1 MAYHS
6 SVIVT
11 WGGPKM
17 ALLTVEGV
25 YRNGKVELAE
35 TPTDVGET
43 ARVLVTFLPAHRAP
57 ESEEPIDRQAATN
70 EEQAPGVTPQADEN
84 VRRAALKRLLARLEQ
99 GIDFGGPPY
108 PKREELYDR
117 ISRSRERDG

>member
-1 MAYHS
+1 
-6 SVIVT
+6 
-11 WGGPKM
+11 M

-35 TPTDVGET
+35 TPAGVGEA
-43 ARVLVTFLPAHRAP
+43 ARVLVTFLPTPSPA
-57 ESEEPIDRQAATN
+57 ESEEPAEHQANDNGDQAA
-70 EEQAPGVTPQADEN
+70 GVALREPEN
-84 VRRAALKRLLARLEQ
+84 ARRAALQRLVARLKQ

-117 ISRSRERDG
+117 ISRSSERDG